1 MEPLCTAHYK
11 VMCVYYSG
19 HMLHVKGI
27 IILSSHKTALRQQ
40 LFARRKALGVTAQQQ
55 HSTQI
60 MAHAFAYLQQ
70 QQAESVL
77 LYRSIASEVVTTSWH
92 KAGTVPWRIYAPVC
106 NEQGEM
112 TWFDAHTS
120 AWRTANYGLLEPTGG
135 APWQAGE
142 NDWLLCPL
150 LGFNRQGH
158 RIGMGKGYFDRWLA
172 ANRSS
177 IRGCLGLAFSCQ
189 EITDLP
195 VEAHDQPLDGIIT
208 EKGFIR
214 V

>member
-1 MEPLCTAHYK
+1 M
-11 VMCVYYSG
+11 
-19 HMLHVKGI
+19 
-27 IILSSHKTALRQQ
+27 LSSSKAALRKQ
-40 LFARRKALGVTAQQQ
+40 LFARRKALGASLRQQY
-55 HSTQI
+55 SAQI
-60 MAHAFAYLQQ
+60 MAQALAYLQQ
-70 QQAESVL
+70 QQAQSVL
-77 LYRSIASEVVTTSWH
+77 LYRSIASEVVTTAWH
-92 KAGTVPWRIYAPVC
+92 EAGAVPWHVYAPVC
-106 NEQGEM
+106 NQGHEM
-112 TWFDAHTS
+112 TWFDAHSS
-120 AWRTANYGLLEPTGG
+120 AWQMAEHGLLEPTGG

-172 ANRSS
+172 THRSS

-189 EITDLP
+189 EVADLP
-195 VEAHDQPLDGIIT
+195 VEAHDEPLDGIIT